1 MSSKRLAGVIV
12 TDENDEPMV
21 VLMDKTRS
29 HYLTYS
35 PHEDSGFI
43 AIDREEA
50 RESQVS
56 PEDCGQCLAWGFRGL
71 GGDDMREDIVK
82 QVESF
87 DCDGHDFLLG
97 EEHEEKGERFFD
109 VLMTPD
115 PQEGSR

>member
-1 MSSKRLAGVIV
+1 MMSSKRLAGVIV

-35 PHEDSGFI
+35 PQEDFGFI

-56 PEDCGQCLAWGFRGL
+56 PEDCGQCLAWGFGS
-71 GGDDMREDIVK
+71 GTIDEVREDIAA
-82 QVESF
+82 QMESF
-87 DCDGHDFLLG
+87 DMDGHDLIIG
-97 EEHEEKGERFFD
+97 EQHEEGGDRFFD

-115 PQEGSR
+115 PQEER